1 VSKGWGNMRL
11 ILSPAAWA
19 GVFALAALCAHA
31 GELTPI
37 RVGYTNTV
45 SFTGLFIAKDQ
56 GLFAKR
62 GLDVNL
68 VLLALNSTIPA
79 ALVGGSVQIGGTN
92 APVLLQAVGGGLD
105 IVIVAGCA
113 VNDIRNKDGAGVV
126 ARTGV
131 QIKTAKDFEGKRVG
145 VPGIGAYM
153 HLLFRRWLVEHGA
166 NDKKVNFVEVP
177 FAQASDIL
185 KSGNV
190 DAILLGD
197 PFYSRVIKARTGY
210 LVAPY
215 LTEMPDG
222 LFSIYY
228 SATREWAKSNAPAI
242 KAFRDALAEAN
253 VFLAHDPDKSR
264 QILAKATR
272 LPPDVVAS
280 VMLPTLKLTVP
291 ESDVNYW
298 SDTLLAQGVLRARPD
313 AAKLVI
319 H

>member
-1 VSKGWGNMRL
+1 MRL

-19 GVFALAALCAHA
+19 GVFAFAGLSAQAA
-31 GELTPI
+31 ELTPI

-56 GLFAKR
+56 GLFAKH

-131 QIKTAKDFEGKRVG
+131 QIKSAKDFEGKRVG

-210 LVAPY
+210 LVSPY

-228 SATREWAKSNAPAI
+228 SATREWSKNNAPAI
-242 KAFRDALAEAN
+242 KAFRDALADAN
-253 VFLAHDPDKSR
+253 VFLLREPEKSR
-264 QILAKATR
+264 QILARATR

-280 VMLPTLKLTVP
+280 VMLPTLKLAVP

-298 SDTLLAQGVLRARPD
+298 IDTLLTQGILRTRPD
-313 AAKLVI
+313 AAKLVTR
-319 H
+319 

>member
-1 VSKGWGNMRL
+1 MRL

-19 GVFALAALCAHA
+19 GVFAFAGLSAHA
-31 GELTPI
+31 VDLTPLRI
-37 RVGYTNTV
+37 GYTNTV

-56 GLFAKR
+56 GLFAKH

-131 QIKTAKDFEGKRVG
+131 PIKSAKDFEGKRVG

-197 PFYSRVIKARTGY
+197 PFYSRVIKAKTGY

-228 SATREWAKSNAPAI
+228 SATREWAKNNAPAI

-253 VFLAHDPDKSR
+253 VFLAHDPVKSR

-272 LPPDVVAS
+272 LPPDVVAA
-280 VMLPTLKLTVP
+280 VMLPTLKLAVP
-291 ESDVNYW
+291 ESDVNFW
-298 SDTLLAQGVLRARPD
+298 GDTLLAQGILRARPD